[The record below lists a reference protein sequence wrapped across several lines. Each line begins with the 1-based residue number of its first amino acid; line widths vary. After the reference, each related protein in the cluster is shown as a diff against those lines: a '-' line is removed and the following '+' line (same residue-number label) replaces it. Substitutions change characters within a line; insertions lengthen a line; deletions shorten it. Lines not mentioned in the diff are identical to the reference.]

1 LSISVVTWDIDTKD
15 WQTHDIK
22 GEESAYESMKDDKA
36 TTLGHIALE
45 HEVYAQ
51 TVQDFVPWAVNY
63 VESLGYTFVTVADCL
78 GVNAYQ

>member
-22 GEESAYESMKDDKA
+22 SEERAYESMKDDKA